1 MTDDQLQQQ
10 LIQKIKTRRADIS
23 AFVNTAEPRGER
35 LTNLSIICTAVAS
48 ILTAGP
54 ALGGTTF
61 TEGVQRML
69 GIASDASVWR
79 VLCFGALI
87 LTVVA
92 TVATNLYKSGDM
104 STRIAK
110 AQASSALLAG
120 LETSIEFGQLPVQDA
135 VKLNQQYLAD
145 VPFVP
150 EKM

>member
-1 MTDDQLQQQ
+1 MSQDPVQQQ
-10 LIQKIKTRRADIS
+10 LIQKIKARRTDLN
-23 AFVNTAEPRGER
+23 AFVTATEPRGAR
-35 LTNLSIICTAVAS
+35 LTNVSIVCTAVAS

-61 TEGVQRML
+61 TEGVQKML

-104 STRIAK
+104 SERIAK

-120 LETSIEFGQLPVQDA
+120 LETSIEFGQLPTPEA
-135 VKLNQQYLAD
+135 IKLYQQYLAD